1 MSERIGAPMA
11 PPASLHDS
19 YPIGWILTYRHRN
32 GATARSGLRL
42 IGVVAG
48 APVLDPDT
56 GVELIPLAEPG
67 DTQYTPTRWISDND
81 VIGIEPRGA
90 GLDR

>member
-1 MSERIGAPMA
+1 MA
-11 PPASLHDS
+11 PSTPASLNDP
-19 YPIGWILTYRHRN
+19 YPVGWVLTYRNRN
-32 GATARSGLRL
+32 GASARRL

-48 APVLDPDT
+48 EPVLDPDT

-67 DTQYTPTRWISDND
+67 DTRCTPTRWISDND
-81 VIGIEPRGA
+81 VIGIDPRGA